1 MESTLQYRPESAYE
15 IRARALKA
23 AKVTGYLCERFDGP
37 GPANIAAHA
46 AGEGD
51 WSRWAELAEVAP
63 LSERCRSLVRLSLH
77 GLANPPDDDP
87 FEGL

>member
-1 MESTLQYRPESAYE
+1 MESTLQYAPDSAYA

-23 AKVTGYLCERFDGP
+23 ATVVSYLVDRFDGP

-46 AGEGD
+46 AGDGD
-51 WSRWAELAEVAP
+51 WSRWAELAGTKP
-63 LSERCRSLVRLSLH
+63 LSERCRALVRLSLH
-77 GLANPPDDDP
+77 GLANPPETDP